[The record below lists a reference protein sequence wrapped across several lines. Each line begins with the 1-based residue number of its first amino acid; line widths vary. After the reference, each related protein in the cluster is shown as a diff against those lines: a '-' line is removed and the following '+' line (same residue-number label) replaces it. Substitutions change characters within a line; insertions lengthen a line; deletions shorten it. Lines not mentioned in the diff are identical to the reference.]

1 MSEVSLQVDG
11 GLRYHL
17 EEDVVH
23 AVEAV
28 YPDQAQLA
36 HLLHGVGVRVWGDA
50 ETPLIVKRGKVRT
63 SRLSIKDQ

>member
-28 YPDQAQLA
+28 YPEVDQP
-36 HLLHGVGVRVWGDA
+36 HLPSPRYPREIALNYGVMTTIYSR
-50 ETPLIVKRGKVRT
+50 IV
-63 SRLSIKDQ
+63 